1 MIIVAV
7 VILVAIYIFVQPTK
21 SREQFAIN
29 VEQDYRNAISKV
41 FNIMLG
47 RDPQEYEVQLYRDS
61 MASPY
66 DTANIEAKLAASA
79 EYSNALK
86 ENAIEK
92 YVDAAEKSP
101 SLAAKSAPFPPPT
114 GADAIVAGM
123 DLGQRL
129 AVYRSI
135 LSVYEKNLERLPTMK
150 ELNYYTA
157 KLASDKS
164 FTIEKLTQILQSSQE
179 YTILQKN
186 QTNVVNFELPGAIT
200 DAQLTLQVVQIYK
213 SMFGAEP
220 TKTFEDFAKAKFVEY
235 NLDEPKFRKMLAMI
249 YMVDSGNGDLM
260 QIEKPTSTNNAGGDS
275 KASGDVKASSKPTSG
290 DVKAS
295 TNIAKNVVSVT
306 QEASTVVPSSVPP
319 VAQPK
324 APTVVPSSVP
334 SVAQP
339 IASSAVTSS
348 SQSNASPP
356 PSCSN
361 ISYGAAVPDQPYMLR
376 TSQCSPCDAYNK
388 NKFFDTLYTNI
399 QNADAIQCI
408 AAKNMNSSTVGER
421 NRVAEAYTDRNKSQ
435 LGFECS
441 RSELLDNVDKP
452 YSYDPNVVPQLRNTK
467 FGTFLD
473 DANKTMVGS
482 IMPRF
487 IYKEY
492 GYAGL

>member
-1 MIIVAV
+1 MWYNVVLIIVAV

-29 VEQDYRNAISKV
+29 VEQDYRSAISKV

-79 EYSNALK
+79 EYSNAV
-86 ENAIEK
+86 EK

-157 KLASDKS
+157 KLASDTS

-260 QIEKPTSTNNAGGDS
+260 HNEKPTSTTNNAGGDS
-275 KASGDVKASSKPTSG
+275 KGSSKAASDSDVKATTSS
-290 DVKAS
+290 DVKTDAKAS
-295 TNIAKNVVSVT
+295 TNIAKNVVNVT
-306 QEASTVVPSSVPP
+306 QEASAPTIVPSSVLVPAS
-319 VAQPK
+319 AQP
-324 APTVVPSSVP
+324 ADP
-334 SVAQP
+334 
-339 IASSAVTSS
+339 SS

-356 PSCSN
+356 SCNN
-361 ISYGAAVPDQPYMLR
+361 ISFGAAVPDQPYLLR

-421 NRVAEAYTDRNKSQ
+421 NRVAEAYTDRNISQ